1 MAQADGDS
9 ARVAVVTG
17 ASSGIGAELARQ
29 LAASG
34 WHVGLTARRA
44 DNLESLAGEIRGAG
58 GVAAVAPADAADP
71 AATRVAIAALA
82 AALGPVDLLI
92 ANAGLG
98 LGTPGAAFAAA
109 DVERMVRVNLL
120 GAAYAIEAVLPSMLG
135 RGRGQIAG
143 ISSLAAYRGLPGGA
157 GYCASKAGLTAMLE
171 ALRIDLRRRGIAV
184 TAVHPG
190 YVRTPMIA
198 GADHPLPMAMDV
210 GPAARIILKGIAARR
225 RHVAF
230 PRPMAALVALGRL
243 VPGALYDR
251 VVGRFVGE
259 GPGVGESI

>member
-1 MAQADGDS
+1 M
-9 ARVAVVTG
+9 AVVTG

-29 LAASG
+29 LAGAG
-34 WHVGLTARRA
+34 WRVGLTARRA
-44 DNLESLAGEIRGAG
+44 DKLEALAGEIRADG
-58 GVAAVAPADAADP
+58 GVVAVATADAADP
-71 AATRVAIAALA
+71 DATRGAIAALE
-82 AALGPVDLLI
+82 AALGPIELLI

-98 LGTPGAAFAAA
+98 MGTPGAEFVAA
-109 DVERMVRVNLL
+109 DLERMVRVNLL
-120 GAAYAIEAVLPSMLG
+120 GAAYAIEAVLPGMLK

-171 ALRIDLRRRGIAV
+171 SLRIDLRRRGIAV

-198 GADHPLPMAMDV
+198 EADHPLPFVMDADR
-210 GPAARIILKGIAARR
+210 AARVILKGIAARR

-230 PRPMAALVALGRL
+230 PRPMAALVRLGRAIPAA
-243 VPGALYDR
+243 VYDR
-251 VVGRFVGE
+251 LVSRIVGE
-259 GPGVGESI
+259 ESTLNEPT